1 MVFDGLDRIG
11 VSPAIIELVED
22 LIADVLCEN
31 LRNFSLVILGY
42 GEGPHC
48 NFASKILREQ
58 LRFIEPVDVDVYL
71 RQVAQ
76 SVGSPVSPSELRA
89 RIDGIFGG
97 LEPPL
102 DQDKM
107 LELKSRVKS
116 HTIEV
121 LRRAP

>member
-1 MVFDGLDRIG
+1 MK
-11 VSPAIIELVED
+11 
-22 LIADVLCEN
+22 
-31 LRNFSLVILGY
+31 
-42 GEGPHC
+42 
-48 NFASKILREQ
+48 FASKILREQ